1 MSYTKTTWKTGDVIT
16 AEKLN
21 KIEDQ
26 VAANEEAI
34 SSAGGGDS
42 VFIVNIDAEGSGG
55 TITAT
60 ADKTRQ
66 EMSAAVEAEKPI
78 IIRLTRN
85 YPTQQSSTIF
95 EMTPQAIWAAPP
107 EAGGYEFSAEKIL
120 QIDGT
125 SKKIN
130 TVKLLINSAYNNTDT
145 ITVSYPTYSFT

>member
-1 MSYTKTTWKTGDVIT
+1 MSYEKTNWQKGDVIT

-34 SSAGGGDS
+34 SSAGGDDS
-42 VFIVNIDAEGSGG
+42 VFIVNIDAEDNSG

-78 IIRLTRN
+78 IIRLTHN
-85 YPTQQSSTIF
+85 YSTPQPSTIH
-95 EMTPQAIWAAPP
+95 EMTPNIHVAPP
-107 EAGGYEFSAEKIL
+107 EAGGYAFTAEKIL

-125 SKKIN
+125 SKRIY
-130 TVKLLINSAYNNTDT
+130 TAELLIGVDDNNTDT
-145 ITVSYPTYSFT
+145 ITVSFPTYSFT

>member
-1 MSYTKTTWKTGDVIT
+1 MTYEKTNWKVGDAIT
-16 AEKLN
+16 ATKLN

-34 SSAGGGDS
+34 ASAGGDDS

-85 YPTQQSSTIF
+85 YPTQQSSTIC
-95 EMTPQAIWAAPP
+95 EMTPPNIWAAPP

-120 QIDGT
+120 QIDDA
-125 SKKIN
+125 SKKIY
-130 TVKLLINSAYNNTDT
+130 TAKLLINSAYNNTDT
-145 ITVSYPTYSFT
+145 ITVSYPTYSFA

>member
-1 MSYTKTTWKTGDVIT
+1 MSYEKTNWQVGDTIT

-21 KIEDQ
+21 KIE
-26 VAANEEAI
+26 NKLEALD
-34 SSAGGGDS
+34 DS

-85 YPTQQSSTIF
+85 YPTQQTSTIH